1 MLQLKSVISRDVAI
15 LWLWWERGVVIDRD
29 DILIDLVKLTNGE
42 RLLRF
47 TEPISGLSLEQK
59 LVADQPV
66 ARQKERLFGVV
77 AAALAE
83 AELHPA

>member
-1 MLQLKSVISRDVAI
+1 
-15 LWLWWERGVVIDRD
+15 VIDRA
-29 DILIDLVKLTNGE
+29 DILIELVKHTNGE

-47 TEPISGLSLEQK
+47 TEPRSGLSLEQK

-66 ARQKERLFGVV
+66 ARQKERLFGVF

-83 AELHPA
+83 AELHPV